1 MGLFLVQQL
10 YERPNIS
17 KVQRIGIDENNL
29 RAGELGKLQH
39 IDRIGRRRPL
49 MQRRCA
55 ERLRNVSLKSTPGK
69 KPEHFHTR
77 STY

>member
-1 MGLFLVQQL
+1 
-10 YERPNIS
+10 
-17 KVQRIGIDENNL
+17 
-29 RAGELGKLQH
+29 
-39 IDRIGRRRPL
+39 